1 MIEKEFG
8 GYLPL
13 EIAKDGN
20 EYYQS
25 NKSFNVISG
34 HSLSLKNNSEYIV
47 LVGKN
52 PDKRFS
58 PPLLNTKSI
67 LDWFLL

>member
-25 NKSFNVISG
+25 NNSFNVIS
-34 HSLSLKNNSEYIV
+34 LNSGRSAFYFAAKTTKYRVIFTQNSRSWGYF
-47 LVGKN
+47 LALY
-52 PDKRFS
+52 RF
-58 PPLLNTKSI
+58 I
-67 LDWFLL
+67 

>member
-25 NKSFNVISG
+25 NKSFNVI
-34 HSLSLKNNSEYIV
+34 LSELYLK
-47 LVGKN
+47 
-52 PDKRFS
+52 
-58 PPLLNTKSI
+58 
-67 LDWFLL
+67 